1 MNAVKAIF
9 LKELRTEFR
18 NKQMIIFALI
28 LSLMILASFR
38 FAFSEIDFSLTELAS
53 PIIWVTFFFS
63 GMFSLAPTYKKE
75 VEQGTKDGLMLAPIP
90 TSSIYLGKFLANFLV
105 IMGLELFSLTLFF
118 IFFPVPVPDLA
129 ALMTIII
136 LGTIGFTALG
146 NLISAISSN
155 LSQSE
160 VMLPV
165 LLVPILLF
173 TIVMTSVSST
183 SEIFSGAD
191 FNGVFEGIK
200 LILFFD
206 IVFLASGYLLIDYV
220 LED

>member
-38 FAFSEIDFSLTELAS
+38 FAFSEINFSLTELAS

-75 VEQGTKDGLMLAPIP
+75 VEQGTKDGLLLAPIP
-90 TSSIYLGKFLANFLV
+90 PSSIYLGKFLANFLV

-118 IFFPVPVPDLA
+118 IFFPVPVPDLL

-165 LLVPILLF
+165 LLVPIMLF
-173 TIVMTSVSST
+173 TVVMTSVSST
-183 SEIFSGAD
+183 SEIFSGANL
-191 FNGVFEGIK
+191 NGVFEGIK
-200 LILFFD
+200 LILSFD